1 MKISLL
7 LFSGFL
13 FFVQQV
19 IPTVSY
25 AQSNLDSSNGMIK
38 GDFFSDTNSLLDQ
51 DSSDLET
58 GFENKFN
65 NIFNTVKKAEQSSK
79 NTDLGPFG
87 RYLLGKHLAARAVAA
102 YKVSK
107 DNDEKTNYL
116 TNITSSLLAV
126 SRNPDS
132 YKDPVIIL
140 LEEPNLINA
149 FAAPGGFIFITTGM
163 LGFIQNEDE
172 LAFVLAHEIA
182 HIELDHGLNAI
193 KQNEGSKIFDD
204 ATDEASETFF
214 RSFKNFAE
222 NGYSETIEAEAD
234 LRGAEI
240 ASSLGYDVSQGIQV
254 IKRLE
259 QVLGRTH
266 GTGYPKNRIKR
277 LENNFDKS
285 EVKKE
290 SVELRK
296 KRYSNKILR

>member
-1 MKISLL
+1 MKIFP
-7 LFSGFL
+7 LFLSGFF
-13 FFVQQV
+13 FFVQQI
-19 IPTVSY
+19 IPSGSY
-25 AQSNLDSSNGMIK
+25 AQSNLDSSSGIVK
-38 GDFFSDTNSLLDQ
+38 EDFFSDSKSLLDQ
-51 DSSDLET
+51 DASDLET

-65 NIFNTVKKAEQSSK
+65 NLFNTVKKAEQSSK

-102 YKVSK
+102 YEVSK
-107 DNDEKTNYL
+107 DNDEKINYL

-149 FAAPGGFIFITTGM
+149 FAAPGGFIFMTTGM
-163 LGFIQNEDE
+163 LEFIQNEDE

-204 ATDEASETFF
+204 ATNEASETFF
-214 RSFKNFAE
+214 RSFKNFSE

-240 ASSLGYDVSQGIQV
+240 VSSLGYDVSQGIQV

-277 LENNFDKS
+277 LENNFGDS
-285 EVKKE
+285 GGKKE
-290 SVELRK
+290 LVELRK
-296 KRYSNKILR
+296 KRYLNKILQ